1 MTGYPRMLLFNQL
14 QMHPSMGKLTWETEY
29 VDRFV
34 IKLLLKPRGHSAV
47 MVEQNWDD
55 EKLRL
60 HLVSEYDKMRSPLR
74 RWLLA
79 RKLRCVS
86 LVKDRGSGWCES
98 IPSRLDSYDIQSKVS
113 SHRPSRAL
121 VQYVG
126 NLVSEDPEYGL
137 EFMESWWMA
146 PLIMV
151 CLLGMLLATI
161 FAFWYGHHFR
171 DYSGGFTIAA
181 YSAGLL
187 SIMLVLFQVA
197 VAARP

>member
-1 MTGYPRMLLFNQL
+1 MEPATSGQHQN
-14 QMHPSMGKLTWETEY
+14 GEY
-29 VDRFV
+29 GIFSNGNIELPVDTSEV
-34 IKLLLKPRGHSAV
+34 TLHLKPRSHISMLV
-47 MVEQNWDD
+47 HRNRDD
-55 EKLRL
+55 EQLRL
-60 HLVSEYDKMRSPLR
+60 YLVSAYDEMRSPWR

-79 RKLRCVS
+79 RKLRAIS
-86 LVKDRGSGWCES
+86 LVKCRGPGWCES
-98 IPSRLDSYDIQSKVS
+98 VQSSLDSYDIQSKAS

-126 NLVSEDPEYGL
+126 NIVSEDPEYGL

-161 FAFWYGHHFR
+161 FALWYGHHFG

-187 SIMLVLFQVA
+187 STVLVLLQVA